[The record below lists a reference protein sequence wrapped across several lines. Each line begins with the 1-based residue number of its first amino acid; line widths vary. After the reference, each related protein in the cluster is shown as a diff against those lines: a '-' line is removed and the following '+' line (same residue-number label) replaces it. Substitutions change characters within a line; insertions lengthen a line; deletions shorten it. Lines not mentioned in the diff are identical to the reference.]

1 VRTIAVV
8 TTSRADYSYYIPL
21 LNAIRAEPELRVCLL
36 VSGMHL
42 SPQFGLTVS
51 AIEADGFPIA
61 ARIEMLLGSDTPE
74 AIAKAMGL
82 GTIGFGQKFAEFQP
96 DILVVLG
103 DRFEMHAAV
112 VAALP
117 FNIPIAHIGGGEA
130 TEGLIDEAIRHSI
143 TKMSHLHFVSHQ
155 EYAKRVIQM
164 GEEPWR
170 VSVTGALSLDNV
182 HSLKFLSDD
191 ELSARIGLPFEKIRP
206 LVVTYHPLTLNPGET
221 VRHISDFLAAL
232 HDSGHAVVFTA
243 TNADTSGHTI
253 MAAIDEYV
261 ASHGNARVVDS
272 LGLQG
277 YFSLLRRAAGIA
289 GNSSSGI
296 LEAATFELPVLN
308 IGSRQRGRL
317 HGSNVVDCADD
328 KESISKGLMTILDQD
343 FRARLRGFQNPYG
356 SGTAA
361 DKIVKVLKSVEL
373 GPNLIIKPFYGN
385 K

>member
-1 VRTIAVV
+1 
-8 TTSRADYSYYIPL
+8 
-21 LNAIRAEPELRVCLL
+21 
-36 VSGMHL
+36 
-42 SPQFGLTVS
+42 
-51 AIEADGFPIA
+51 
-61 ARIEMLLGSDTPE
+61 
-74 AIAKAMGL
+74 
-82 GTIGFGQKFAEFQP
+82 
-96 DILVVLG
+96 
-103 DRFEMHAAV
+103 
-112 VAALP
+112 
-117 FNIPIAHIGGGEA
+117 
-130 TEGLIDEAIRHSI
+130 
-143 TKMSHLHFVSHQ
+143 MSHLHFVSHQ

-261 ASHGNARVVDS
+261 ASHGHARVVDS